1 MPEDRWSAH
10 EKKIAR
16 RVFEQALA
24 VELAQTIAEFK
35 ARAAAIAEP
44 DDVWPLEEFL
54 QRRRREIDVKYD
66 YRYSRLRFV
75 FGQLLREGRISEE
88 ALAGMSEDK
97 LAAIRRVAEL

>member
-16 RVFEQALA
+16 RVFEQALS

-35 ARAAAIAEP
+35 SRAAAIAGP
-44 DDVWPLEEFL
+44 DDMWPLEEFL

-66 YRYSRLRFV
+66 YRYSQLRVV
-75 FGQLLREGRISEE
+75 FGLLLREGRISED
-88 ALAGMSEDK
+88 ALAGLSEDK